1 MSKKWIVKANWN
13 LYSENVL
20 KTLNRKLFKS
30 EEKPEYSIKENKVQ
44 NYIDLQIKTISRRN
58 WKEKIE
64 IN

>member
-44 NYIDLQIKTISRRN
+44 NYIDL
-58 WKEKIE
+58 
-64 IN
+64 